1 MDAGTDLVDIAA
13 DRRRCLRL
21 LTYGLY
27 VVTARVGDE
36 HTAFTANWLTQASFE
51 PPLVALS
58 VENDSHSIGMIR
70 ESRAFTINLLP
81 SGAREVAGLL
91 GRRWSNV
98 PDKLDRVDHTVG
110 PNGCALLG
118 CALGYLECEV
128 RSSVPAGD
136 STVFIAAVTGAKH
149 LRDGSPL
156 TMAETGFRHS
166 G

>member
-1 MDAGTDLVDIAA
+1 MVDTVDVAA

-36 HTAFTANWLTQASFE
+36 DSGFTANWLTQVSFE
-51 PPLVALS
+51 PPLIALS
-58 VENDSHSIGMIR
+58 VQNDSHSIAMIR
-70 ESRAFTINLLP
+70 QSRVFTINLLP

-98 PDKLDRVDHTVG
+98 PDKLERVEHAAG
-110 PNGCALLG
+110 PNGCAVLT

-128 RSSVPAGD
+128 RSTVPAGD
-136 STVFIAAVTGAKH
+136 STLFIAGVTGAKYI
-149 LRDGSPL
+149 RDGSPL